1 MVHNHV
7 NNFNAYVTP
16 EGELRISY
24 DGFTGFPIQ
33 DLYEQIVPINRPPSV
48 LPLIRAGKVM
58 GITVRKHIQQTSKD
72 FCNIIQNYLTNE
84 FAIEIIN
91 DTDLFQFVFSFIDI
105 KRQL

>member
-1 MVHNHV
+1 MVHNHD

-16 EGELRISY
+16 EGELIISY
-24 DGFTGFPIQ
+24 DKFTGFPIQ
-33 DLYEQIVPINRPPSV
+33 DLYEQVVPMNRPPAM
-48 LPLIRAGKVM
+48 LPLIREGKVM

-91 DTDLFQFVFSFIDI
+91 DTDLFQFVFSFIE
-105 KRQL
+105 LNEN